1 MTTLGY
7 APPRVF
13 LERAKDTTQRVLSSG
28 ANGSP
33 VIPRLH
39 LLVSIDEKVI
49 EILDAN
55 QAEPRILHVRNGV
68 ERNRQGGGKNQH
80 VNPASRRSRRHA
92 EAGEQR
98 TTKPKAEQHDIDD
111 LRRMFFAGAEAQS
124 RDFK

>member
-80 VNPASRRSRRHA
+80 VNLEGSVRSRSRKDA
-92 EAGEQR
+92 
-98 TTKPKAEQHDIDD
+98 
-111 LRRMFFAGAEAQS
+111 AGACYATS
-124 RDFK
+124 LKPD